1 MELLIALVFRLGF
14 VPIFHF
20 PVPRDRFPLPIP
32 RVSNIIIDG
41 FTTSHRYIYLLF
53 FFLTGLNTVLID
65 NWIAR
70 LPKE

>member
-1 MELLIALVFRLGF
+1 MELLIGLVFRLGF

-32 RVSNIIIDG
+32 RFSNIIIDG
-41 FTTSHRYIYLLF
+41 FTTPHRYIYLLF
-53 FFLTGLNTVLID
+53 FLTGVNTVLID